1 MPKANLY
8 MRKSFVHIY
17 ENALITNPKYPVCRI
32 NNMNKYDE
40 QIMSMPSIINS
51 NKLESIDTT
60 CNECIKKG
68 TYFFFIFNFENYY
81 HFLYD
86 TLPYLYHYYNI
97 KEADNTCKLL
107 LPENHNFLQFQRD
120 IFNLLHLTQYEIAVN
135 NTKYEKVYMPSSLTH
150 GKLENMES
158 ASNYE
163 PSLSAFTIWNKLSYS
178 IKCINN
184 TPKKLYISR
193 RTWIHNNLENIG
205 TNYTSRRKCVNEDEL
220 VDLVK
225 KYGYQEVFCEN
236 LSMSEK
242 IEYFKNATHV
252 LGLIGGG
259 MANLLF
265 SNKDTI
271 TGCIVTPDF
280 LNINNRFIHSMDHT
294 NITYLNITKH
304 IPYEGKYPLYSRIK
318 VIDISHDLYDKIG
331 EIDKYQDNMYI
342 IKMSNNDVA
351 GFSMNS
357 KFNSYKFSEK
367 QIVSIDNG
375 LNSPF
380 ECDLNSLRNY
390 LNTYIK

>member
-1 MPKANLY
+1 

-32 NNMNKYDE
+32 NNTNQYDE
-40 QIMSMPSIINS
+40 KIMSMPSIINNNS
-51 NKLESIDTT
+51 ESIDTT
-60 CNECIKKG
+60 SNECIKKG

-97 KEADNTCKLL
+97 KETDNTCKLL
-107 LPENHNFLQFQRD
+107 LPQNHKFLQFQRD
-120 IFNLLHLTQYEIAVN
+120 VFNLLHLTQYEIAVN
-135 NTKYEKVYMPSSLTH
+135 NTKYEIVYMPSSLTH

-184 TPKKLYISR
+184 TPRRFYISR

-205 TNYTSRRKCVNEDEL
+205 TNYTTRRKCINEDDLVEL
-220 VDLVK
+220 VK
-225 KYGYQEVFCEN
+225 EYGYEEVFCEN

-280 LNINNRFIHSMDHT
+280 LNVNNRFIHSMNHT
-294 NITYLNITKH
+294 NITYLNITQH
-304 IPYEGKYPLYSRIK
+304 ISHQGKYPLYSRIK
-318 VIDISHDLYDKIG
+318 VIDVGHDLYDKIG
-331 EIDKYQDNMYI
+331 EIDNYQDNMYI

-351 GFSMNS
+351 GFSMNNE
-357 KFNSYKFSEK
+357 FNIYTFREE
-367 QIVSIDNG
+367 QIIAIDNG

-380 ECDLNSLRNY
+380 ECDLNGLRNY